1 MSRPVGVAGLSH
13 LGLVAAASI
22 AAKGFPVVAFD
33 PDKDLIGGL
42 GRMELPV
49 MEPGLSDLIAANGQ
63 RLLFTANADEL
74 ARCGVVYL
82 ARDVATDDD
91 GVSDLAAIESLLDV
105 VDSKLST
112 EAVLVIHSQVPPGFT
127 RRRVRPGRVLYC
139 QVETLVFGRAVE
151 RALNPQRIIVGCADP
166 GLPLPASYDALLAAF
181 QCPVHVMGY
190 ESAELCKI
198 AINVCLVA
206 AISATNTMAELCEN
220 LGGDWSEIVPALR
233 SDPRIGA
240 EAYLAPGLGI
250 AGGNLERDLAT
261 VRRLARE
268 TGGDD
273 RVVTAWL
280 DHSRHRRDWVLRTL
294 HGHVLAKTKNP
305 VVAILGLAYKA
316 DTASTTNS
324 PALAL
329 IEDLTNCG
337 LRVYD
342 PVIPVHGLGH
352 RRAVGAASALEAC
365 EGANAVAI
373 MTPWAEFRELAPGE
387 LAARLSGRTVVDP
400 YLVLDG
406 AACRAAGL
414 DHFTLG
420 CPPGSSTGP
429 CDGSP
434 C

>member
-1 MSRPVGVAGLSH
+1 MNRPVGVAGLSH

-22 AAKGFPVVAFD
+22 AAKGFHVVAFD
-33 PDKDLIGGL
+33 PDKDLIGDL

-49 MEPGLSDLIAANGQ
+49 AEPGLSELVAVNSQ
-63 RLLFTANADEL
+63 RLSLTADAEEL
-74 ARCGVVYL
+74 ERCGVVYL
-82 ARDVATDDD
+82 ARDVPSGDD
-91 GVSDLAAIESLLDV
+91 GTSDLTVIELLLDV
-105 VDSKLST
+105 VESKLSK

-127 RRRVRPGRVLYC
+127 RRRMRPGRSLYY

-166 GLPLPASYDALLAAF
+166 GIPMPAPYGALLAAF
-181 QCPVHVMGY
+181 KCPVHAMGY

-198 AINVCLVA
+198 AINVCLMA
-206 AISATNTMAELCEN
+206 TISATNTMAELCEN

-233 SDPRIGA
+233 SDPRIGE

-280 DHSRHRRDWVLRTL
+280 GHSRHRRDWVLRTL
-294 HGHVLAKTKNP
+294 HGQVLAKTKDP

-316 DTASTTNS
+316 NTASTTNA

-329 IEDLTNCG
+329 IENLTNCG

-342 PVIPVHGLGH
+342 PVVPVNGLGH
-352 RRAVGAASALEAC
+352 PHAIGAASALEAC

-373 MTPWAEFRELAPGE
+373 MTPWAEFRELEARD
-387 LAARLSGRTVVDP
+387 LAARLSGRIVVDP
-400 YLVLDG
+400 YFVLDG
-406 AACRAAGL
+406 TACREAGL

-420 CPPGSSTGP
+420 RPPSSSIDRR
-429 CDGSP
+429 DGLS

>member
-22 AAKGFPVVAFD
+22 AAKGFHVIAFD
-33 PDKDLIGGL
+33 PDKDLIDDL
-42 GRMELPV
+42 NRTVLPV
-49 MEPGLSDLIAANGQ
+49 VEPGLSDLVAANRQQLFFTTDAGQ
-63 RLLFTANADEL
+63 LV
-74 ARCGVVYL
+74 RCGVVYL
-82 ARDVATDDD
+82 ARDVPIDYG
-91 GVSDLAAIESLLDV
+91 GVSDLSAIESLLDA
-105 VDSKLST
+105 VDSNLSK

-127 RRRVRPGRVLYC
+127 RQYIRPGRPLYC

-151 RALNPQRIIVGCADP
+151 RALNPRRLIVGCADP
-166 GLPLPASYDALLAAF
+166 GLPLPAPYDALLAAF
-181 QCPVHVMGY
+181 QCPVHAMGY

-206 AISATNTMAELCEN
+206 TISATNTMAELCEN
-220 LGGDWSEIVPALR
+220 VGGDWSEIVSALR
-233 SDPRIGA
+233 SDPRIG
-240 EAYLAPGLGI
+240 EDAYLTPGLGI

-294 HGHVLAKTKNP
+294 HGHVLAKTKDP

-316 DTASTTNS
+316 DTASTTNA

-329 IEDLTNCG
+329 IENLKNCD

-342 PVIPVHGLGH
+342 PVVPVNGLGH
-352 RRAVGAASALEAC
+352 PGAVEATSALEAC

-373 MTPWAEFRELAPGE
+373 MTPWAEFRDLVPGD

-406 AACRAAGL
+406 TACRQAGL

-420 CPPGSSTGP
+420 RPPGAPSDPNDDLP
-429 CDGSP
+429 C
-434 C
+434 